1 MGRSKF
7 PGKPPKTVTR
17 KRIKVLGQ
25 PETVQT
31 DSVTVAENIYYG
43 LSLFNET
50 FGDNEKEHP
59 PFHGFSTKEANL
71 SVSYIKTQQHDTEN
85 ATVKSPSDA
94 IENPVPKSNEQNT
107 ITDTKN
113 SPSNVETNVEPLC
126 DKIEEPTEDVK
137 KDVTVLNS
145 KCASKFHRTKNRRSC
160 KNIKFSNFMKTPVL
174 KSVNNILDQ
183 HQRTRQLRNSTAKRL
198 LQRAKSNSNNVRS
211 ITAQCGDKPNAVRK
225 FILPVRSAHSSRVI
239 KPNKRFIEELEEIS
253 GVESSE
259 NEIGMHMKKAKFS
272 LNKICNQ
279 ESKLKEGNINK
290 LCTKLKDKDVRN
302 KTKKVIQHKSSNAQT
317 VVSCAKSCEKL
328 TASLQDAQVS
338 KVNNTDIKKS
348 NVSNKSKVIKA
359 TSSECNSTQECSQN
373 TIRKTQNFK
382 LTVPKSQKS
391 VSVPIKVLP
400 DSNVPSSESSR
411 IQTRSGTQNEVAG
424 LEVQTNSEDT
434 SKAKETINGKN
445 QDNSTSRTKI
455 TEGNSD
461 NFDTEST
468 LSESGSEHSNHTE
481 DEQSEW
487 TGMKLNGGKVILRKA
502 RLKLDNKCV
511 GGTEGPFSTTNN
523 NNNVTG
529 GNTNLGL
536 TGTIKCG
543 VCGAVR
549 FYRFVKQARKFG
561 IHSCESCRKFISK
574 MIKRQACAKSTNN
587 TLPVLQCHK
596 GDGLCLVPPVVR
608 SQQWNLMRCVYKARC
623 PACWLKMCLKCYNIP
638 SSLRMGL
645 NALLPP
651 MMRDPLSI
659 PLSLS
664 QEDNDNQGQ
673 KLISSKLGWPA
684 EDSSEKNL
692 FKSAM
697 NWRNIEMGQKTSYQ
711 GTGGFLYTKLDKF
724 DSSLNISPSKKRRKN
739 NRIKVRKKIKNP
751 MFSSSPI
758 SQCPQPLRQRLEL
771 KGPRVKHVC
780 RSASVALGQPIATFP
795 SAEGKEDTE
804 SNKHIPKMLKEN
816 DRPEKKDC
824 TKEKESPK
832 HNDENN
838 VNQNA
843 VNVTQQS
850 HLKRGKSQQN
860 ILTSNFHAASKTNN
874 DSLHT
879 VSIDFWEQYDP
890 SEVGAKGF
898 ALIGS
903 ELFHISAICYLCG
916 SAGKEPLIHCQC
928 CCEPYHA
935 FCLEPSEWNACA
947 QPNWCCPRCTICQSC
962 HLRSGP
968 KLSCIRCRQSFHHSC
983 LSKSGVSAR
992 LYSPERPF
1000 VCQSCV
1006 KCKSCGS
1013 EGVTVHVGNLPLCS
1027 MCFKLRQQGNYCPLC
1042 QRCYNE
1048 NDFDTKMMECSECSY
1063 WVHARCEGLS
1073 DERYQIL
1080 SYLPDSIEF
1089 TCSQCSSNPN
1099 SVWRNAIEAELKAG
1113 FIGVIKSL
1121 SKNRKACAA
1130 LKWSPRKECLCR
1142 PVPNLRKLEFS
1153 SEKTDSNSISSKETL
1168 NSEDSE
1174 ESNNEKFK
1182 DTESGS
1188 NNNSK
1193 SDVTNKASEDQP
1205 SDCSNRR
1212 GLRRLRQ
1219 KFHLKECSVRVKNC
1233 AVKDTQDSDKKDS
1246 VAQENSSSNSN
1257 DTECHCLDQQ
1267 IIVRP
1272 SPTLMS
1278 VKRKVNNN
1286 EYKTL
1291 LQFHIDMGHVIN
1303 CTGTKELID
1312 AYHEILQEVFPW
1324 FSPKSIKTS
1333 NGKVDALT
1341 PTKDNSHD
1349 DISHTKLDDSILEIW
1364 KEEVMKA
1371 PKAIAA
1377 KTANLYN
1384 VHAEDSRSCCLCKG
1398 LGDGQETKEGRLLYC
1413 GQNEWV
1419 HSNCAL
1425 WSNEVFE
1432 EIDGSLQNV
1441 HSAISRGRLIRCS
1454 ECGKKGA
1461 SVGCCAKNCSSTF
1474 HYPCARNIGLA
1485 LNYDKTVFCS
1495 SHFNSC
1501 SHKTLQ
1507 NENDFSLRRPVYVEL
1522 DRKKKK
1528 YAEPS
1533 KVKVM
1538 IGSLM
1543 IDYLGTIIP
1552 EYSDTVDKIIPC
1564 DYKCSRLY
1572 WSTVNPFKI
1581 VRYYI
1586 RTYIQVYVPEISPD
1600 LENNITIDHSKEQ
1613 EREDLLNMQKTE
1625 FLAIKQTL
1633 DALIDTVCNKE
1644 VDENLA
1650 EQNNTDLLPP
1660 ELKEAIFEDL
1670 PHDLLDGISMQDI
1683 FPKMSYEDFL
1693 AMDLKND
1700 GTFATDL
1707 FKDDMLTSEVDE
1719 IIKPAENKIS
1729 KIDPSLLELGAHN
1742 DLWVHLEAKTS
1753 VQDLMDDLLNS
1764 KNQKRGGRELKRSK
1778 SEVMSNSPL
1787 VVGGQRHHQRSCSL
1801 TWSCKLDSTYGPSIK
1816 RRKLSRNSSMTKSSE
1831 ASVMVLDSQNERPPT
1846 LHELRI
1852 PDGIMVTVGRANTPN
1867 ILSDSVRELKYC
1879 IEDASGI
1886 NRRVL
1891 TTSREEGKEH
1901 KRLFWHT
1908 RQQPRILQV
1917 DGIADPSSASECS
1930 SPEYNIEEKS
1940 AGVRVSEPLSI
1951 PQLDGIND
1959 ESSCDSNE
1967 FTFSTEKDSN
1977 SCTKTSNNILR
1988 SKRIYGFIRS
1998 HITKNNDKSQKNKMN
2013 LFKENNLKLNL
2024 EIPQLDGADDIS
2036 SDDECISPQLVESE
2050 KTIVTSQCDA
2060 PFDHIDRPVTCKR
2073 CRCTYRTQDS
2083 YNRHLTHCDIMI
2095 TSDSDS
2101 ETMDNKLASPDSR
2114 FSPSVG
2120 SLSPQF
2126 ITLSP
2131 SEGHTLSSDYPDM
2144 QATSP
2149 LEASV
2154 PSPHPAIQIE
2164 PIAQAIITPQIHT
2177 HATVETVHQTVL
2189 TSNDMIVQTQYT
2201 RTTTTLP
2208 NATVL
2213 PQESTV
2219 QITEITDPPS
2229 VTSDSS
2235 ITQNIINTPVNSP
2248 DGASS
2253 QTVPS
2258 PQVSPTFSSTGVQ
2271 TANNESQANAHV
2283 TKLIKSKSPR
2293 APKSRAKS
2301 VKTQIAK
2308 NTVQPHNGH
2317 SRFQPMQNSTPV
2329 IQLQQ
2334 AQRTNGP
2341 TVILQQVASP
2351 GIMSAYVETLQQ
2363 QSGQNLQY
2371 VTTIGGQHEAAFKPQ
2386 FIATNHLV
2394 PGAYIQAPSDNLL
2407 ALQNGGI
2414 SILPSVQIAQTQP
2427 TVLGTIIQQQ
2437 PSAIQCGVISSEQLL
2452 LSSTPTLEMFTD
2464 STGSMFLSNQP
2475 MYYGLETIVS
2485 NTVMSSSQFMTGT
2498 VPQVLASSYQ
2508 TTTQVFQASKLME
2521 PIVDVQ
2527 TVPGVPTV
2535 TAVQAVQNVPGVPSV
2550 PNVTNVPSIPN
2561 VSNVP
2566 NIGSIPNVSNVPNV
2580 PNVPTIPTIPTVPSV
2595 SNVSNIANIANI
2607 PTVSNVP
2614 TIPKVPSIPSASSVP
2629 PIRGVS
2635 SVSSVPSAPAP
2646 PTTPNVPSV
2655 LGVPNIPTTPCTPG
2669 IPNVPSVSNMSSI
2682 PSAPALPS
2690 TSSVPNIS
2698 TVPTVQNVSNIST
2711 LQPNIQSVGNVPNI
2725 STVPSGY
2732 VVVNQSTPI
2741 TESIVQPQINLSATS
2756 EQSFAPPTCNSMLP
2770 VSCQSVDPMTSMQ
2783 QPDTCPS
2790 EPPIVTNVTP
2800 SSKLLQNSIP
2810 TIPRVAV
2817 RPSPVSN
2824 STQLNNGPWKI
2835 TEPLFSSEQMMNNC
2849 VRPYFDSKH
2858 VSENTSMIKSSIS
2871 SKILPLPNHCITQ
2884 RDIIVNKLN
2893 HDVNNVHNNYISA
2906 VPNSNNINVS
2916 TSNNPV
2922 ITSSTVQNKITMSTS
2937 NVPTSRPMN
2946 RVLPMQAVTPKQDT
2960 MKITPKTEIIEEPT
2974 KPVIKPAE
2982 PETEQKLTES
2992 KKQITE
2998 EVLSTAKKPET
3009 IKTDINETLK
3019 LNTETIEK
3027 VKENIKL
3034 ELDKEKLQNASL
3046 KIVLQ
3051 KQLQDGSY
3059 KITHNMKTVTQ
3070 NKKSPQVTSVEILPS
3085 KQVPPQIASLQLL
3098 PIKTF
3103 TLKTNKID
3111 EKVKPIDNKF
3121 NLLKAKT
3128 PPVAVK
3134 KPRLISKSIKSVPP
3148 NLQNTQTQKTPA
3160 KGPTL
3165 MYEIKS
3171 QDGFSHTASSMAEV
3185 WETVFQAVQ
3194 NARKAHNL
3202 PPLPHNPLIENLG
3215 LENNAT
3221 IYLVEQLS
3229 DVNRCTK
3236 YKPKFHNLAPPKTG
3250 DTESDL
3256 PKACDNGAARA
3267 EPFSGRKVH
3276 DMFSW
3281 LASRHRQQPK
3291 MIAISEAESR
3301 RVTSTN
3307 LPMAMRFRI
3316 LKETSKESVGVYH
3329 SHIHGRGLF
3338 CLRDIEAGEM
3348 VIEYAGEVIRASL
3361 TDKREKY
3368 YDSKNIGCYM
3378 FKIDDH
3384 LVVDATMKGNAAR
3397 FINHSCEPNCYSRV
3411 VDILGKKHIL
3421 IFALRR
3427 IIQGEELTYDY
3438 KFPFEDIKIPC
3449 TCGSRRCRKYLN

>member
-71 SVSYIKTQQHDTEN
+71 SVSYIKTQQHDTEK
-85 ATVKSPSDA
+85 ATVKSSPDA
-94 IENPVPKSNEQNT
+94 IENSVSKSNEQAT
-107 ITDTKN
+107 ITDIKN
-113 SPSNVETNVEPLC
+113 FPSNTETNVELLC
-126 DKIEEPTEDVK
+126 DKIEEPVEDIK

-145 KCASKFHRTKNRRSC
+145 KCASKFHRPKNRRSC

-198 LQRAKSNSNNVRS
+198 LQRAKSNSNNVRN
-211 ITAQCGDKPNAVRK
+211 ITAQCGDKPNTVRK

-253 GVESSE
+253 GVEPSE
-259 NEIGMHMKKAKFS
+259 NEVGMHMKKAKFT

-279 ESKLKEGNINK
+279 ESKLKDGNLNK
-290 LCTKLKDKDVRN
+290 LCTKLKDKDVKN
-302 KTKKVIQHKSSNAQT
+302 KSKKVSSNAQT
-317 VVSCAKSCEKL
+317 VVSCAKTCEKL
-328 TASLQDAQVS
+328 TTSVQDAQIS
-338 KVNNTDIKKS
+338 KANNTDIKKT
-348 NVSNKSKVIKA
+348 NVSNKHKVIKA
-359 TSSECNSTQECSQN
+359 TSSESNSTHDSSQN

-382 LTVPKSQKS
+382 LNVSKSQKS
-391 VSVPIKVLP
+391 VSVPMKVLP

-411 IQTRSGTQNEVAG
+411 IQTRSGTQSEVAG
-424 LEVQTNSEDT
+424 LEVQAKFEDT
-434 SKAKETINGKN
+434 AKIKETSGKG
-445 QDNSTSRTKI
+445 QDNSNNRAKI

-523 NNNVTG
+523 NNNNVAS

-574 MIKRQACAKSTNN
+574 MIKRQACAKSTNS
-587 TLPVLQCHK
+587 TLPILQCHK

-638 SSLRMGL
+638 SSLRMSL

-664 QEDNDNQGQ
+664 QQDNDSQGQ

-697 NWRNIEMGQKTSYQ
+697 NWRNIEMGQKTSCQ

-751 MFSSSPI
+751 MFSSPPI

-795 SAEGKEDTE
+795 SIEGKEDTE
-804 SNKHIPKMLKEN
+804 SNKHIPKTQKES
-816 DRPEKKDC
+816 DRSEKKDC
-824 TKEKESPK
+824 AKEKEPAK
-832 HNDENN
+832 HNDENITSQST
-838 VNQNA
+838 VNA
-843 VNVTQQS
+843 TQQS
-850 HLKRGKSQQN
+850 NLKRGKSQQS
-860 ILTSNFHAASKTNN
+860 ILTSNLQAVSKPNN
-874 DSLHT
+874 DTVHT

-903 ELFHISAICYLCG
+903 ELFHIPAICYLCG
-916 SAGKEPLIHCQC
+916 SAGKEP
-928 CCEPYHA
+928 
-935 FCLEPSEWNACA
+935 
-947 QPNWCCPRCTICQSC
+947 
-962 HLRSGP
+962 
-968 KLSCIRCRQSFHHSC
+968 
-983 LSKSGVSAR
+983 
-992 LYSPERPF
+992 
-1000 VCQSCV
+1000 
-1006 KCKSCGS
+1006 
-1013 EGVTVHVGNLPLCS
+1013 
-1027 MCFKLRQQGNYCPLC
+1027 
-1042 QRCYNE
+1042 
-1048 NDFDTKMMECSECSY
+1048 MMECSECSY

-1089 TCSQCSSNPN
+1089 TCSQCSSNPD

-1142 PVPNLRKLEFS
+1142 PIPNTRKLEFS
-1153 SEKTDSNSISSKETL
+1153 NEKTDSSTTGNKEIL
-1168 NSEDSE
+1168 NSEESE
-1174 ESNNEKFK
+1174 ESNNEKVK
-1182 DTESGS
+1182 DAESGS

-1193 SDVTNKASEDQP
+1193 SDTTNKTNDDQP
-1205 SDCSNRR
+1205 ADCSNRR

-1233 AVKDTQDSDKKDS
+1233 ALKDNQDSDKKDS
-1246 VAQENSSSNSN
+1246 VAQENSNSNSN

-1267 IIVRP
+1267 ILVKP

-1303 CTGTKELID
+1303 GTGTKELID
-1312 AYHEILQEVFPW
+1312 AYHEILREVFPW
-1324 FSPKSIKTS
+1324 FSPKSIKNC
-1333 NGKVDALT
+1333 NGKVNNTLT
-1341 PTKDNSHD
+1341 PFKDDKQD
-1349 DISHTKLDDSILEIW
+1349 DSCHTKLDDSILEIW
-1364 KEEVMKA
+1364 KDEVMKA

-1384 VHAEDSRSCCLCKG
+1384 VNVEDSRSCCLCKG

-1441 HSAISRGRLIRCS
+1441 HSAISRGRLIRCT

-1461 SVGCCAKNCSSTF
+1461 SVGCCAKNCSNTY

-1495 SHFNSC
+1495 LHLNNC

-1543 IDYLGTIIP
+1543 IDYLGTVIP
-1552 EYSDTVDKIIPC
+1552 EYSDTIEKIIPC

-1572 WSTVNPFKI
+1572 WSTINPFKI

-1586 RTYIQVYVPEISPD
+1586 RTYVQVYVPDISPD

-1613 EREDLLNMQKTE
+1613 ERENLLNMQRNE
-1625 FLAIKQTL
+1625 LLAVKQTL
-1633 DALIDTVCNKE
+1633 DSLIDTVCNKE

-1683 FPKMSYEDFL
+1683 MSYEDFF

-1700 GTFATDL
+1700 GTFGTDL
-1707 FKDDMLTSEVDE
+1707 FKDDMLTPEVEE
-1719 IIKPAENKIS
+1719 IIKPPENKIS

-1742 DLWVHLEAKTS
+1742 DLWVHLETKTS
-1753 VQDLMDDLLNS
+1753 VQDLVDDLLNS

-1816 RRKLSRNSSMTKSSE
+1816 RRKLSRNSSMTKSNE
-1831 ASVMVLDSQNERPPT
+1831 TSVMVLDSQNERPPT

-1891 TTSREEGKEH
+1891 STSREEGKEH

-1917 DGIADPSSASECS
+1917 DGTADPSSASECS
-1930 SPEYNIEEKS
+1930 SPEHNIEEKT
-1940 AGVRVSEPLSI
+1940 ARVRVPESLSI

-1967 FTFSTEKDSN
+1967 FSSSAEKDSN
-1977 SCTKTSNNILR
+1977 SYTKTSNNVLR

-1998 HITKNNDKSQKNKMN
+1998 HLAKNNEKLQKNKIN

-2036 SDDECISPQLVESE
+2036 SDDECISPQSVECE
-2050 KTIVTSQCDA
+2050 KTNVTSQCDA
-2060 PFDHIDRPVTCKR
+2060 PLDHIDRPVTCKR

-2120 SLSPQF
+2120 SVSPQF

-2131 SEGHTLSSDYPDM
+2131 SEGHTLSSDYPDI

-2271 TANNESQANAHV
+2271 TASNESQANVQA
-2283 TKLIKSKSPR
+2283 TKLVKSKSPR
-2293 APKSRAKS
+2293 APKSRAKG
-2301 VKTQIAK
+2301 VKTQIVK
-2308 NTVQPHNGH
+2308 NTVQSHNGH
-2317 SRFQPMQNSTPV
+2317 PRFQPMQNNAPV

-2334 AQRTNGP
+2334 AQRASGP

-2363 QSGQNLQY
+2363 QSGQNFQY

-2386 FIATNHLV
+2386 FITTNHLV

-2414 SILPSVQIAQTQP
+2414 SILPGVQIAQTQP
-2427 TVLGTIIQQQ
+2427 TVLGIIQQQ

-2535 TAVQAVQNVPGVPSV
+2535 TAVQAVQNVPGVPAVPGV
-2550 PNVTNVPSIPN
+2550 PNVANVPSVPN

-2566 NIGSIPNVSNVPNV
+2566 NIANIPNVSSVPNV

-2595 SNVSNIANIANI
+2595 SNVSNIANITNI
-2607 PTVSNVP
+2607 PTISNIP
-2614 TIPKVPSIPSASSVP
+2614 TIPKVPTIPNASNVSTIRNVP
-2629 PIRGVS
+2629 
-2635 SVSSVPSAPAP
+2635 SVSSVPSASTAP
-2646 PTTPNVPSV
+2646 STPNIPSV
-2655 LGVPNIPTTPCTPG
+2655 LGVPNVPTAPSIPG
-2669 IPNVPSVSNMSSI
+2669 IPTVPSVSNMSNI
-2682 PSAPALPS
+2682 PSTPALPS
-2690 TSSVPNIS
+2690 TSSVPNIP
-2698 TVPTVQNVSNIST
+2698 TVPTIQNVSNIST
-2711 LQPNIQSVGNVPNI
+2711 LQSNLQSVGNVPNI
-2725 STVPSGY
+2725 PAVPTGY
-2732 VVVNQSTPI
+2732 VVVNQSTPVA
-2741 TESIVQPQINLSATS
+2741 EPIVSPQINISATS
-2756 EQSFAPPTCNSMLP
+2756 EQHFASATCSTILP
-2770 VSCQSVDPMTSMQ
+2770 VSCQSADPMTSMQ
-2783 QPDTCPS
+2783 PLDTCPS
-2790 EPPIVTNVTP
+2790 EPPIVTNVT
-2800 SSKLLQNSIP
+2800 SSPKLLQNSIP

-2835 TEPLFSSEQMMNNC
+2835 TEPLFGSEQMMNNC

-2906 VPNSNNINVS
+2906 VPNSNNINIS

-2960 MKITPKTEIIEEPT
+2960 MKVTPKTEIIEEPT

-2982 PETEQKLTES
+2982 PEPKQELTES

-2998 EVLSTAKKPET
+2998 DILPTEKNTET
-3009 IKTDINETLK
+3009 TINDINEALK

-3059 KITHNMKTVTQ
+3059 KITHNMKTVAQ

-3103 TLKTNKID
+3103 TLKANKID

-3121 NLLKAKT
+3121 NLLKTKT

-3134 KPRLISKSIKSVPP
+3134 KPRIISKSIKSVPP
-3148 NLQNTQTQKTPA
+3148 NLQNTQTQKSTV

-3202 PPLPHNPLIENLG
+3202 PPLPHNPLVENLG

-3221 IYLVEQLS
+3221 VYLVEQLS

-3236 YKPKFHNLAPPKTG
+3236 YKPKFHNLTPPKTG
-3250 DTESDL
+3250 DMESDL

-3267 EPFSGRKVH
+3267 EPFNGRKVH

-3301 RVTSTN
+3301 RVASTN

>member
-25 PETVQT
+25 PETVQS

-85 ATVKSPSDA
+85 ATTKPPADTV
-94 IENPVPKSNEQNT
+94 ENPVPKSNEQSV
-107 ITDTKN
+107 TDTEN
-113 SPSNVETNVEPLC
+113 SPLSVEADAEKLCEKNVKP
-126 DKIEEPTEDVK
+126 IEDVK
-137 KDVTVLNS
+137 KDVAILNS
-145 KCASKFHRTKNRRSC
+145 KCANKFHRPKNRRTC

-198 LQRAKSNSNNVRS
+198 LQRAKSNSNNARN
-211 ITAQCGDKPNAVRK
+211 ITAQCGDKSNTVRK

-239 KPNKRFIEELEEIS
+239 KPNKRFIEELEETP
-253 GVESSE
+253 GTEHSE
-259 NEIGMHMKKAKFS
+259 NEIATHVKKAKFT
-272 LNKICNQ
+272 LNKFCNQ
-279 ESKLKEGNINK
+279 DSKLKEGSLSK
-290 LCTKLKDKDVRN
+290 LCTKLTDKDARN
-302 KTKKVIQHKSSNAQT
+302 KAKKIIQRANSNSQSVMQSTKNL
-317 VVSCAKSCEKL
+317 EKL
-328 TASLQDAQVS
+328 APSIQNAQVS
-338 KVNNTDIKKS
+338 KMINTDVKKVNIS
-348 NVSNKSKVIKA
+348 TKSKVIK
-359 TSSECNSTQECSQN
+359 TPSDESSKTQDSLQN
-373 TIRKTQNFK
+373 TVKKAQNFK
-382 LTVPKSQKS
+382 LTMSKNQKPI
-391 VSVPIKVLP
+391 SVPTKVLP
-400 DSNVPSSESSR
+400 DSDVLSSESSR
-411 IQTRSGTQNEVAG
+411 IQTRSGTQSEVTD
-424 LEVQTNSEDT
+424 LEVQANFEDT
-434 SKAKETINGKN
+434 EKVKHDTSGKG
-445 QDNSTSRTKI
+445 QDNSNNGNKPA
-455 TEGNSD
+455 EGNSD

-487 TGMKLNGGKVILRKA
+487 TGMKLSGGKVILRKA

-523 NNNVTG
+523 NSVSSE
-529 GNTNLGL
+529 NTNFGL

-574 MIKRQACAKSTNN
+574 MIKRQACAKSTNS

-638 SSLRMGL
+638 SSLKTGL

-659 PLSLS
+659 PLTLN
-664 QEDNDNQGQ
+664 QEDTDNHGQ
-673 KLISSKLGWPA
+673 KLISCKLGWPA

-697 NWRNIEMGQKTSYQ
+697 SWRNIEMGQKASYQ
-711 GTGGFLYTKLDKF
+711 GTTGFLYTKLDKF

-751 MFSSSPI
+751 MFSSPSLN
-758 SQCPQPLRQRLEL
+758 QCPQPLRQRLEL

-795 SAEGKEDTE
+795 SADGKEDTE
-804 SNKHIPKMLKEN
+804 SNKHIPKTLKES
-816 DRPEKKDC
+816 DKTEKKDC
-824 TKEKESPK
+824 IKEKETQK
-832 HNDENN
+832 HNDENS
-838 VNQNA
+838 VNLSTIS
-843 VNVTQQS
+843 VTQSQ
-850 HLKRGKSQQN
+850 LKRGKSQQN
-860 ILTSNFHAASKTNN
+860 MSISNFQVIPKTNS
-874 DSLHT
+874 DTLHT

-890 SEVGAKGF
+890 TEVGAKGF

-903 ELFHISAICYLCG
+903 ELFHIPAICYLCG

-962 HLRSGP
+962 HQRSGP

-992 LYSPERPF
+992 LYSPERPY

-1013 EGVTVHVGNLPLCS
+1013 EGVNVHVGNLPLCS

-1130 LKWSPRKECLCR
+1130 LKWSPKKECSCKSITN
-1142 PVPNLRKLEFS
+1142 VRKLEFS
-1153 SEKTDSNSISSKETL
+1153 DEKTDSNTSSKEASTG
-1168 NSEDSE
+1168 EESE
-1174 ESNNEKFK
+1174 ECNNEKSK
-1182 DTESGS
+1182 STECSPNS
-1188 NNNSK
+1188 NSK
-1193 SDVTNKASEDQP
+1193 SDKLDENQLI
-1205 SDCSNRR
+1205 DCSNRR

-1233 AVKDTQDSDKKDS
+1233 AVKDIQDNDKKDS
-1246 VAQENSSSNSN
+1246 ATQESLNGSPI
-1257 DTECHCLDQQ
+1257 DTECHCSDQQ

-1278 VKRKVNNN
+1278 VKRNVNNN

-1291 LQFHIDMGHVIN
+1291 SQFHYDMERVIN
-1303 CTGTKELID
+1303 YTGTKDLTE

-1324 FSPKSIKTS
+1324 FSPESIK
-1333 NGKVDALT
+1333 NNNEKDDASRFT
-1341 PTKDNSHD
+1341 NDNNKDDASG
-1349 DISHTKLDDSILEIW
+1349 TKLDDSILEVW

-1384 VHAEDSRSCCLCKG
+1384 IHVEDSRSCCLCKG

-1461 SVGCCAKNCSSTF
+1461 SVGCCAKNCNSTF
-1474 HYPCARNIGLA
+1474 HYPCARNIGLIF
-1485 LNYDKTVFCS
+1485 NDDKTVFCS
-1495 SHFNSC
+1495 LHLNNC

-1507 NENDFSLRRPVYVEL
+1507 NENEFSLRRPVYVEL

-1528 YAEPS
+1528 YAEPN

-1543 IDYLGTIIP
+1543 IDCLGTVIP
-1552 EYSDTVDKIIPC
+1552 EYSDTPEKIIPC

-1586 RTYIQVYVPEISPD
+1586 RTYVQMYVPEVSPD
-1600 LENNITIDHSKEQ
+1600 LENNITIDHSEEQ
-1613 EREDLLNMQKTE
+1613 EKEDRQKTE
-1625 FLAIKQTL
+1625 YLAVKHTL
-1633 DALIDTVCNKE
+1633 DALIDAVCNKE

-1683 FPKMSYEDFL
+1683 FPKMTYEDFL

-1700 GTFATDL
+1700 GTFSSDL

-1719 IIKPAENKIS
+1719 IIKPPENKIS
-1729 KIDPSLLELGAHN
+1729 KIDPSLLELGSHN
-1742 DLWVHLEAKTS
+1742 DLWVHLETKTS
-1753 VQDLMDDLLNS
+1753 VQDLMDDLFSS

-1787 VVGGQRHHQRSCSL
+1787 IVGGQRHHQRSCSL
-1801 TWSCKLDSTYGPSIK
+1801 TWSCKLDGTYGPSIK

-1831 ASVMVLDSQNERPPT
+1831 TSVMVLDSQNERPPT

-1852 PDGIMVTVGRANTPN
+1852 PDSIMVTVGRANTPN

-1879 IEDASGI
+1879 IEDVNGL
-1886 NRRVL
+1886 NRRVIS
-1891 TTSREEGKEH
+1891 TNREEGKEH
-1901 KRLFWHT
+1901 KRLFWHA

-1917 DGIADPSSASECS
+1917 DGPADPSSASECS
-1930 SPEYNIEEKS
+1930 SPEYSIEEKTTEL
-1940 AGVRVSEPLSI
+1940 RVPEHLSI

-1967 FTFSTEKDSN
+1967 FTLTNESDSN
-1977 SCTKTSNNILR
+1977 SCAKSSNNILR
-1988 SKRIYGFIRS
+1988 SKRIYGFIKS
-1998 HITKNNDKSQKNKMN
+1998 HITKNNDKSQKVKGNDSFSNCQKCATHKIN
-2013 LFKENNLKLNL
+2013 FFRESNLKLNL

-2036 SDDECISPQLVESE
+2036 SDDECISPQRIENE
-2050 KTIVTSQCDA
+2050 GINVTSQCDT

-2083 YNRHLTHCDIMI
+2083 YNRHLTHCDIMV

-2114 FSPSVG
+2114 FSPSIG
-2120 SLSPQF
+2120 SVSPQF

-2229 VTSDSS
+2229 VASDSS
-2235 ITQNIINTPVNSP
+2235 ITQNIINTPMNSP
-2248 DGASS
+2248 DGVNS

-2258 PQVSPTFSSTGVQ
+2258 PQVSPAFSSTGVQ
-2271 TANNESQANAHV
+2271 TVTNESQANVQV
-2283 TKLIKSKSPR
+2283 TKLAKSKSPR
-2293 APKSRAKS
+2293 APKSRTKGIKA
-2301 VKTQIAK
+2301 QIVK

-2317 SRFQPMQNSTPV
+2317 ARFQPMQNNTPV

-2371 VTTIGGQHEAAFKPQ
+2371 VTTLGNQHEAAFKPQ
-2386 FIATNHLV
+2386 FITTNHLV

-2414 SILPSVQIAQTQP
+2414 SILPGVQIAQTQP

-2485 NTVMSSSQFMTGT
+2485 NTVMSSSQFMAGA

-2527 TVPGVPTV
+2527 AVPGVPTV
-2535 TAVQAVQNVPGVPSV
+2535 TAVQTVQNVPGVPGVPSV
-2550 PNVTNVPSIPN
+2550 PNVANVSS

-2566 NIGSIPNVSNVPNV
+2566 NLASIPSVPNV

-2595 SNVSNIANIANI
+2595 SNVSNIASIANI
-2607 PTVSNVP
+2607 PNVSNVP
-2614 TIPKVPSIPSASSVP
+2614 TVPNVPSISSIPSASSVPSIPSASSVSSIP
-2629 PIRGVS
+2629 SVPNAPNTLGVP
-2635 SVSSVPSAPAP
+2635 SVPTGSSVPVV
-2646 PTTPNVPSV
+2646 PNVPNVSNAPSIPTAPA
-2655 LGVPNIPTTPCTPG
+2655 LPATSNIPNIPT
-2669 IPNVPSVSNMSSI
+2669 
-2682 PSAPALPS
+2682 
-2690 TSSVPNIS
+2690 VPN
-2698 TVPTVQNVSNIST
+2698 VQNVSNVSA
-2711 LQPNIQSVGNVPNI
+2711 LPPSVQSVGNVPNI
-2725 STVPSGY
+2725 SAVPSGY

-2741 TESIVQPQINLSATS
+2741 PESIVTPQINIPSTPEQNFASAT
-2756 EQSFAPPTCNSMLP
+2756 CNTILP
-2770 VSCQSVDPMTSMQ
+2770 VSCQNVVEPITSIQ
-2783 QPDTCPS
+2783 LPDTCPS
-2790 EPPIVTNVTP
+2790 EPPPATRVI
-2800 SSKLLQNSIP
+2800 SSPKLLQSSIP

-2824 STQLNNGPWKI
+2824 SATQQNNGPWKI
-2835 TEPLFSSEQMMNNC
+2835 TEPLFDSEQMNNS

-2884 RDIIVNKLN
+2884 RDITVNKLN
-2893 HDVNNVHNNYISA
+2893 HDVNSVHNNYSNT

-2916 TSNNPV
+2916 TSNSTV
-2922 ITSSTVQNKITMSTS
+2922 ITSSTVQNKITMSAS

-2960 MKITPKTEIIEEPT
+2960 TKVMQKAEIIEEPT

-2982 PETEQKLTES
+2982 PEQKLTEC
-2992 KKQITE
+2992 KKQIVEAVAPT
-2998 EVLSTAKKPET
+2998 VKKPET
-3009 IKTDINETLK
+3009 TISNINESLK
-3019 LNTETIEK
+3019 LNTDTLEK
-3027 VKENIKL
+3027 VKENLKL

-3059 KITHNMKTVTQ
+3059 KITHNMKAMTQ

-3085 KQVPPQIASLQLL
+3085 KQVPQIASLQLL

-3121 NLLKAKT
+3121 NLLKTKT

-3134 KPRLISKSIKSVPP
+3134 KPRIVSKSIKSVPP
-3148 NLQNTQTQKTPA
+3148 NSQNTQTQKNSS

-3171 QDGFSHTASSMAEV
+3171 QDGFTHTASSMAEV

-3194 NARKAHNL
+3194 SARKAHNL
-3202 PPLPHNPLIENLG
+3202 PPLPHNPLTENLG

-3221 IYLVEQLS
+3221 VYLVEQLP

-3236 YKPKFHNLAPPKTG
+3236 YKTKFHDLAPPKPG
-3250 DTESDL
+3250 EAENDL
-3256 PKACDNGAARA
+3256 PKACVNGAARA
-3267 EPFSGRKVH
+3267 EPFKGRKVH

-3291 MIAISEAESR
+3291 LIAISEAESR
-3301 RVTSTN
+3301 RVASTN